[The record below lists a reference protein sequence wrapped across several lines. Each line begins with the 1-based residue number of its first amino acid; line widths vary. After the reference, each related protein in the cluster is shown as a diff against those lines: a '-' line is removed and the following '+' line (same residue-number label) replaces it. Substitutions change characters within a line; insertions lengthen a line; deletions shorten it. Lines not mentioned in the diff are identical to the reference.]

1 MTYVYVY
8 VCVYVC
14 IYMCMTLR
22 DPIWTVAH
30 QAPLS
35 KGFSRQEYWSGSP
48 LPPPGDLP
56 IPGIEPTSPMS
67 PGLSG
72 GFSTT
77 ATPGKPHVYVYIQ
90 PTHMIQFIYNK
101 HDTHK

>member
-35 KGFSRQEYWSGSP
+35 KGFSRQEYWSGLLSP
-48 LPPPGDLP
+48 PSGILPD
-56 IPGIEPTSPMS
+56 PGIEPMS
-67 PGLSG
+67 PARGC
-72 GFSTT
+72 GFFTT
-77 ATPGKPHVYVYIQ
+77 GAPWEAQ
-90 PTHMIQFIYNK
+90 EAA
-101 HDTHK
+101 